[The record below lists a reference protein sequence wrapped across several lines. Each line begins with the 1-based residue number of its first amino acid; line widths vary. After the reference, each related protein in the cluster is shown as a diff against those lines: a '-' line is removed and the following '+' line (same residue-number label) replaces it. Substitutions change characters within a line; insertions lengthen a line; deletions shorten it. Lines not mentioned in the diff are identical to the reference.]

1 MDVNKSVLVKIFS
14 EQVVELYRD
23 MKMVYPNNTSIKT
36 GLTLVTQI
44 KTFNPKL
51 LISKYKEGVNDE
63 YYEQI
68 VKGDLDFFIH
78 KNYEEDCK
86 KAGYVGN
93 EVHSQAA
100 WLETIK
106 VLYKEQGEEN
116 QKKIKKY
123 FQNFSKICKMYYS

>member
-1 MDVNKSVLVKIFS
+1 MEVNKSVLVKVFS

-23 MKMVYPNNTSIKT
+23 MRIVYPNDTSIKT
-36 GLTLVTQI
+36 GLTLVEQI

-63 YYEQI
+63 YYDQI
-68 VKGDLDFFIH
+68 VKGDLDFFIN
-78 KNYEEDCK
+78 KNYEKDVL
-86 KAGYVGN
+86 KAGFFGN
-93 EVHSQAA
+93 EAKSHAA

-106 VLYKEQGEEN
+106 DLYKQQGEEN
-116 QKKIKKY
+116 KKKIKKY

>member
-1 MDVNKSVLVKIFS
+1 MEVNKSLLVKIFS

-36 GLTLVTQI
+36 GLTLVEQI

-51 LISKYKEGVNDE
+51 LISKYKDGVNDE

-68 VKGDLDFFIH
+68 VKGDLDFFIN
-78 KNYEEDCK
+78 KNYEADCL
-86 KAGYVGN
+86 KAGFVGN
-93 EVHSQAA
+93 EAKSQAA

-106 VLYKEQGEEN
+106 ELYKEQGEEN
-116 QKKIKKY
+116 KRKIKKY

>member
-1 MDVNKSVLVKIFS
+1 MRI
-14 EQVVELYRD
+14 
-23 MKMVYPNNTSIKT
+23 VYPNNTSIKT
-36 GLTLVTQI
+36 GLTLVEQI

-68 VKGDLDFFIH
+68 VKGDLDFFIN
-78 KNYEEDCK
+78 KNYEEDCI
-86 KAGYVGN
+86 KAGFVGN
-93 EVHSQAA
+93 EAKSQAA

-106 VLYKEQGEEN
+106 ELYKEQGEDN

>member
-1 MDVNKSVLVKIFS
+1 MEVNKSLLVKIFS

-23 MKMVYPNNTSIKT
+23 MKLVYPNDTSIKT
-36 GLTLVTQI
+36 GLTLVEQI

-68 VKGDLDFFIH
+68 IRGDLDFFIN
-78 KNYEEDCK
+78 KNYEKDCL

-93 EVHSQAA
+93 EIKTQAA
-100 WLETIK
+100 WMDTIK
-106 VLYKEQGEEN
+106 DLYKEQGEDN

>member
-1 MDVNKSVLVKIFS
+1 MEVNKSLLVKIFS

-23 MKMVYPNNTSIKT
+23 MRIVYPNNTSIKT
-36 GLTLVTQI
+36 GLTLVEQI

-68 VKGDLDFFIH
+68 VKGDLDFFIN
-78 KNYEEDCK
+78 KNYEEDCI
-86 KAGYVGN
+86 KAGFVGN
-93 EVHSQAA
+93 EAKSQAA

-106 VLYKEQGEEN
+106 ELYKEQGEDN

>member
-1 MDVNKSVLVKIFS
+1 MEVNKSVLVKVFS

-23 MKMVYPNNTSIKT
+23 MRIVYPNDTSIKT
-36 GLTLVTQI
+36 GLTLVEQI

-68 VKGDLDFFIH
+68 VKGDLDFFIN
-78 KNYEEDCK
+78 KNYEKDVL
-86 KAGYVGN
+86 KAGYSGN
-93 EVHSQAA
+93 EAKSRAA

-106 VLYKEQGEEN
+106 DLYKQQGEEN
-116 QKKIKKY
+116 QKKIQKY